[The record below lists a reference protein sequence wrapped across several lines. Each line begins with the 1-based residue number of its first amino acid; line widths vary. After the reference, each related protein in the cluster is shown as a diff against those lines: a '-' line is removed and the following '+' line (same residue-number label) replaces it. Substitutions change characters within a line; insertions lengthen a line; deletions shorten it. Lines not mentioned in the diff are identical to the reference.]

1 MSEDNKIYKSAIFDF
16 DVSTIDSKNN
26 NPDYYFSTQDLGGT
40 SQLVFNLKKN
50 TLALPLSNAASAK
63 MKMIMADGSQYIVNP
78 SISNPLEGQI
88 KYSLTDDQ
96 LKHSGKVYAELYI
109 TYPAQGVQVHKFGF
123 TITKALIDSDITPVI
138 TYYVQ
143 TWEEWEAY
151 FQLKMDEMDQEL
163 AGLQTQADNLQTQ
176 FDSFEPSQF
185 AQQTDFLAHTS
196 NTEIHVTAE
205 EKTAWDAKETTEG
218 AQEKAD
224 KALSDAKIYTDSFT
238 DSYGPWTSV
247 PLAAGFSTGDSNPP
261 QYRLKQVNTNEGIK
275 TFAEFRGAI
284 AGTFISTA
292 NSTVATMP
300 AGTRPIVTE
309 YCAAASNNGNNGRIA
324 IPTNGQILQVSST
337 DNANPAYVGLSE
349 ICYEVGN

>member
-1 MSEDNKIYKSAIFDF
+1 MSEDNKIYKSGVFDF
-16 DVSTIDSKNN
+16 DVSATDGNYTAPVYS
-26 NPDYYFSTQDLGGT
+26 FSTQDLGGT
-40 SQLVFNLKKN
+40 AQLVFNINKEN
-50 TLALPLSNAASAK
+50 VDLPLSSAASAK
-63 MKMIMADGSQYIVNP
+63 IAMQMADGSRYVVNP
-78 SISNPLEGQI
+78 LIFDALKGQVT
-88 KYSLTDDQ
+88 YSLTDDQ
-96 LKHSGKVYAELYI
+96 LTHSGAVQAELYI
-109 TYPAQGVQVHKFGF
+109 SYPNQGVQVHRFNF
-123 TITKALIDSDITPVI
+123 TINKALIDSDISPII

-143 TWEEWEAY
+143 TWEEWETY
-151 FQLKMDEMDQEL
+151 FQSRMDELDQEL
-163 AGLQTQADNLQTQ
+163 TGLQAQADNIQTQ

-238 DSYGPWTSV
+238 DNYGPWVNV
-247 PLAAGFSTGDSNPP
+247 PLASGYSTGDSNPP

-300 AGTRPIVTE
+300 AGTRPFVT
-309 YCAAASNNGNNGRIA
+309 YYGSGLSNNGNGGRIA
-324 IPTNGQILQVSST
+324 IPIDGKLLQVSST
-337 DNANPAYVGLSE
+337 DNANPSYVGLST
-349 ICYEVGN
+349 ILYEVGN

>member
-1 MSEDNKIYKSAIFDF
+1 MSDDNKIYKSSVFDF
-16 DVSTIDSKNN
+16 DVSATDGNYTAPAYS
-26 NPDYYFSTQDLGGT
+26 FSTQDLGGT
-40 SQLVFNLKKN
+40 ARLVFNVNKEN
-50 TLALPLSNAASAK
+50 VDLPLSSAASAK
-63 MKMIMADGSQYIVNP
+63 MAMQMADGSRYVVNP
-78 SISNPLEGQI
+78 LIFDSLKGQI
-88 KYSLTDDQ
+88 TYSLTDDQ
-96 LKHSGKVYAELYI
+96 LTHSGAVQAELYI
-109 TYPAQGVQVHKFGF
+109 SYPNQGVQVHRFNF
-123 TITKALIDSDITPVI
+123 TINKALIDSDIAPII

-151 FQLKMDEMDQEL
+151 FQSRMDELDQKL

-185 AQQTDFLAHTS
+185 VQQTDFLAHTS

-238 DSYGPWTSV
+238 DNYGPWINV
-247 PLAAGFSTGDSNPP
+247 PLASGFSTGDSNPP

-300 AGTRPIVTE
+300 AGTRPTVTE

-337 DNANPAYVGLSE
+337 DNANPSYVGLSE
-349 ICYEVGN
+349 ILYEVGN

>member
-1 MSEDNKIYKSAIFDF
+1 MSEDNKIYKSGVFDF
-16 DVSTIDSKNN
+16 DVSSTDGNYTAPAYS
-26 NPDYYFSTQDLGGT
+26 FSTQDLGGT
-40 SQLVFNLKKN
+40 ARLVFNVNKEN
-50 TLALPLSNAASAK
+50 VDLPLSSAASAK
-63 MKMIMADGSQYIVNP
+63 MAMQMADGSRYVVNP
-78 SISNPLEGQI
+78 LIFDSLKGQI
-88 KYSLTDDQ
+88 TYSLTDDQ
-96 LKHSGKVYAELYI
+96 LTHSGAVQAELYI
-109 TYPAQGVQVHKFGF
+109 SYPNQGVQVHRFNF
-123 TITKALIDSDITPVI
+123 TINKALIDSDIAPII

-151 FQLKMDEMDQEL
+151 FQSRMDELDQKL

-185 AQQTDFLAHTS
+185 VQQTAFLAHTS

-238 DSYGPWTSV
+238 DNYGPWVNV
-247 PLAAGFSTGDSNPP
+247 PLASGFSTGDSNPP

-300 AGTRPIVTE
+300 TGTRPFVT
-309 YCAAASNNGNNGRIA
+309 YYGSGLSNNGNGGRIA
-324 IPTNGQILQVSST
+324 ISIDGKLLQVSST
-337 DNANPAYVGLSE
+337 DNANPSYVGLST
-349 ICYEVGN
+349 ILYEVGN